1 MNSVVYL
8 VFLVTIQVRL
18 DKFKMTDRVVALIDM
33 DCFYCQV
40 EDRLN
45 PDLKGKPSAVVQY
58 NDWKGGG
65 IIGK

>member
-1 MNSVVYL
+1 
-8 VFLVTIQVRL
+8 
-18 DKFKMTDRVVALIDM
+18 MTDRVVALIDM

-65 IIGK
+65 IIGKNNNNNKSLK